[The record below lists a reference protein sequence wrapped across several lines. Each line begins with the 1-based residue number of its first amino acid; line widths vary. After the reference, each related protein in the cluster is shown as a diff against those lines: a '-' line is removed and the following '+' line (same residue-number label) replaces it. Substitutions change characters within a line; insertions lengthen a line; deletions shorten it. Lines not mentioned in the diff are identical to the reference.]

1 MANDN
6 SKHKQWYSRGYL
18 PHFDN
23 KDTLQFITY
32 RLADSLAQ
40 SHLQQLDKLKDN
52 PNIDNEKRAH
62 IEQCLD
68 SGYGSCILKNKNIAQ
83 IVINTWKHWD
93 GQRYQLLN
101 WVVMPNHVHIFLKQ
115 FDDYPLNEIIG
126 SWKSF
131 SAKMINNEQKTSGSV
146 WAKGYWDRYM
156 RDEEHCIN
164 TNDYIDN
171 NPAKAGLNNDAD
183 WPFLAKNYQ
192 SPQE

>member
-1 MANDN
+1 MTRDN
-6 SKHKQWYSRGYL
+6 SIHKYWHHRGYL

-40 SHLQQLDKLKDN
+40 SQLQKLNTLKDN
-52 PNIDNEKRAH
+52 PNLDDDKRAY

-68 SGYGSCILKNKNIAQ
+68 SGYGACILKNKCIAQ
-83 IVINTWKHWD
+83 IVINSWNYWD

-115 FDDYPLNEIIG
+115 FEGFPLNEIIG

-131 SAKMINNEQKTSGSV
+131 SSKMINK
-146 WAKGYWDRYM
+146 K
-156 RDEEHCIN
+156 
-164 TNDYIDN
+164 
-171 NPAKAGLNNDAD
+171 L
-183 WPFLAKNYQ
+183 
-192 SPQE
+192 